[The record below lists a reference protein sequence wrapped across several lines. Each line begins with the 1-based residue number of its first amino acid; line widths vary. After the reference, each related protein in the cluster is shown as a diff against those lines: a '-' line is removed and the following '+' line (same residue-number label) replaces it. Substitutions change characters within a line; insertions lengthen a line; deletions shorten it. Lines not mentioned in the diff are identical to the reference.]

1 MNRVLCIG
9 AAVVDFVFHLPSL
22 PGKPQK
28 YGTEEAEIV
37 GGGCAANAAVAIA
50 RLGGEAVLGARLGED
65 PIGDMILADLV
76 AEGVDVGNVT
86 RTPGARSSY
95 SSVFIDAEGERQI
108 VNFRGAGL
116 VLDTGWFEA
125 QQDLGAVLT
134 DTRRVDA
141 ALAALNLAKARGI
154 SGVLDGE
161 APVDPRLMT
170 AASHVA
176 LSMQGL
182 QSLYPDLSIEA
193 ALACIRTEHDAWA
206 CVTDGPNGVWFT
218 TKIGVSHIPAHDIC
232 PVDTLAAGDVWHGAF
247 AVALAEGKD
256 ELSAIRTAN
265 AAAALK
271 CMTKG
276 GRAGAPTRAQLQDFL
291 KETTP

>member
-1 MNRVLCIG
+1 MS
-9 AAVVDFVFHLPSL
+9 ALPLSTSSSTCQ
-22 PGKPQK
+22 PCRGKPEK
-28 YGTEEAEIV
+28 YGTEDAEIV

-50 RLGGEAVLGARLGED
+50 RLGGKALLGARLGTD
-65 PIGDMILADLV
+65 PIGDMIMADLA
-76 AEGVDVGNVT
+76 AEGVEVSNVT
-86 RTPGARSSY
+86 RTHGARSSY
-95 SSVFIDAEGERQI
+95 SSVFIDAQGERQI

-116 VLDTGWFEA
+116 VLDTRWFEI
-125 QQDLGAVLT
+125 QRDLGAVLT

-141 ALAALNLAKARGI
+141 ALAALTLAKARGI
-154 SGVLDGE
+154 PGVLDGE

-182 QSLYPDLSIEA
+182 RSLYPDLSVEA
-193 ALACIRTEHDAWA
+193 ALACIRADHDAWA

-218 TKIGVSHIPAHDIC
+218 TKIGVSHMPSHDIR

-247 AVALAEGKD
+247 ALALAEGAD

-276 GRAGAPTRAQLQDFL
+276 AGPGHPPAPSCKTS
-291 KETTP
+291 